1 MKHLENKWALV
12 TGSSRGIGQQIALG
26 LAERGCNIILH
37 GREPQNLDDT
47 LAKLQVFDVQT
58 HIATG
63 ELSTTAGVS
72 QTITQAMAAPGPV
85 DILYNNAAVMSAYES
100 ILTVDQAEWDRVF
113 QINVWALI
121 ALCQAFA
128 PGMRERGYGR
138 IINLTSGIADQPNL
152 AVYSVS
158 KAAVDKYS
166 RDLAAEFKEE
176 NVLVN
181 YVDPGWLQT
190 DMGGE
195 NAWFPV
201 ESVLPGALVPALLE
215 DNGPTG
221 RFFAAQD
228 FKYLAC

>member
-1 MKHLENKWALV
+1 MKLLENKWALV
-12 TGSSRGIGQQIALG
+12 TGSSRGIGQQIAWG
-26 LAERGCNIILH
+26 LAERGCNIIVH
-37 GREPQNLDDT
+37 GRESKNLETT
-47 LAKLQVFDVQT
+47 LARLKTFNVQT
-58 HIATG
+58 HITTG
-63 ELSTTAGVS
+63 ELSTADGVK
-72 QTITQAMAAPGPV
+72 QVIEQAMAAPAPV
-85 DILYNNAAVMSAYES
+85 DILYNNAAVMSKYES
-100 ILTVDQAEWDRVF
+100 IFTVPQSEWDRVF

-166 RDLAAEFKEE
+166 RDLAAEFKGE

-181 YVDPGWLQT
+181 FLDPGWLQT
-190 DMGGE
+190 DLGGS
-195 NAWFPV
+195 NAPGKV

-215 DNGPTG
+215 KDGQTG
-221 RFFAAQD
+221 RFYGAQEYKD
-228 FKYLAC
+228 LER

>member
-1 MKHLENKWALV
+1 MKQLENKWALV
-12 TGSSRGIGQQIALG
+12 TGSSRGVGQQIALG
-26 LAERGCNIILH
+26 LAERGCNIIVH
-37 GREPQNLDDT
+37 GRNLKNLETT
-47 LAKLQVFDVQT
+47 LARLQAFDVQT
-58 HIATG
+58 HSAAG
-63 ELSTTAGVS
+63 ELSTSAGVS
-72 QTITQAMAAPGPV
+72 QVIEQATDAPGPV
-85 DILYNNAAVMSAYES
+85 DILYNNAAVMSKFES
-100 ILTVDQAEWDRVF
+100 ILTIDQAEWDRVL

-152 AVYSVS
+152 APYSVS

-166 RDLAAEFKEE
+166 RDLAAEFKDE

-195 NAWFPV
+195 DAWFAV

-215 DNGPTG
+215 DNGPSG
-221 RFFAAQD
+221 RFYAAQD